1 MAQLGGLGWLLSRTD
16 PGRPELAGVQALRV
30 RANQPTNVFCVGTKR
45 LLVHTA
51 AGAA

>member
-1 MAQLGGLGWLLSRTD
+1 MAQLGGPGWLLSRTD
-16 PGRPELAGVQALRV
+16 AGRPQLAGVQALRV
-30 RANQPTNVFCVGTKR
+30 HASQPTNAFCVGTKR